1 MEIGGIEMKKD
12 NQLFNAIAEL
22 IQYRNQLAKL
32 AIGGFRY
39 EISEII
45 RTKNYDKIEHLF
57 DRMLDFCFDDEVL
70 VEYKRILRYYYPI
83 DPESVAFYVEQ
94 YREMYDSEELE
105 SA

>member
-1 MEIGGIEMKKD
+1 MKKD
-12 NQLFNAIAEL
+12 NQLFNAISE
-22 IQYRNQLAKL
+22 IIKSRNQLAKQAL
-32 AIGGFRY
+32 GGFRY

-45 RTKNYDKIEHLF
+45 RTKNNDKIEHLF

-83 DPESVAFYVEQ
+83 NPESVVFYVEQ

-105 SA
+105 

>member
-1 MEIGGIEMKKD
+1 MDKEDK
-12 NQLFNAIAEL
+12 LFDAIAEL
-22 IQYRNQLAKL
+22 IKSRNQLAKQ
-32 AIGGFRY
+32 AVGGFRY

-45 RTKNYDKIEHLF
+45 RTKNHDKIEHLF

-83 DPESVAFYVEQ
+83 DPESVAFYVNH

-105 SA
+105 EE